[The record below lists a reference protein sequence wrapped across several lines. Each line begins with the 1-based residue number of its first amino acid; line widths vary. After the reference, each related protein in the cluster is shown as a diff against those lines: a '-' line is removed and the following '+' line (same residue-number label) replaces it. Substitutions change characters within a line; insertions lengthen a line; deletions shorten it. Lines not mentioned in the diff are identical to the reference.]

1 MYKKQRMKTVCGFV
15 LFAFIQIS
23 TAQNNND
30 ITWLI
35 NQIKQHPNIIAAKAQ
50 LESSRY
56 QATFNQQPLYNP
68 TLETDIER
76 EGNDN
81 NYSIGLSQTFDRNNK
96 QATLIDIAQS
106 HRKTAALNYQIAL
119 LNKMSQ
125 ALQAINHYQAV
136 TKQNALLL
144 QQEKQLEKLLALVK
158 QRVNSGDLGQLDAE
172 LAYLSLSQGFGQS
185 ATVEAELK
193 KSEAQLSELLGN
205 WQQQDLTH
213 FSLND
218 YQIKPSDALTKN
230 HPTVK
235 SAYSQWQQAQS
246 QAELAKKNK
255 KNDPSFGITAG
266 KVANDNLV
274 SLRFSMPLNLRRNFD
289 SAYLAANQ
297 QVVAAE
303 SSYLATLRQQKFSIK
318 ASLDSL
324 KAFENRYKK
333 WRNLM
338 QGNEGN
344 LENLLQKQWQL
355 GDISTTNYLLTL
367 QQRTQ
372 GLLAGIEL
380 EQQYKAAIINYLT
393 TTAQIINNT
402 GSKTV
407 LNEVSP

>member
-1 MYKKQRMKTVCGFV
+1 MYKKLRMKIVCVFV
-15 LFAFIQIS
+15 LFGINQIS
-23 TAQNNND
+23 TAQNDND
-30 ITWLI
+30 FTWLI
-35 NQIKQHPNIIAAKAQ
+35 NQIKQHPDMMAAKAQ
-50 LESSRY
+50 LESSRLS
-56 QATFNQQPLYNP
+56 AIFNQQPLYNP
-68 TLETDIER
+68 TLESDYER
-76 EGNDN
+76 EGSDN

-96 QATLIDIAQS
+96 QATLTDIAQS
-106 HRKTAALNYQIAL
+106 QRTTAEFDYQLAL
-119 LNKMSQ
+119 LNKISQ
-125 ALQAINHYQAV
+125 ALQAINQYQAII
-136 TKQNALLL
+136 KQTNLLL

-172 LAYLSLSQGFGQS
+172 RAYLSLSQGFGQS

-193 KSEAQLSELLGN
+193 NSEAQLSELLGN
-205 WQQQDLTH
+205 WQQQDLAH
-213 FSLND
+213 FSLSD
-218 YQIKPSDALTKN
+218 YQMKPSDAFIKN
-230 HPTVK
+230 HPNVK
-235 SAYSQWQQAQS
+235 SAYAQWQQAQS

-255 KNDPSFGITAG
+255 KNDPSFGISAG

-274 SLRFSMPLNLRRNFD
+274 SLSFSMPLNLRRNFD
-289 SAYLAANQ
+289 SAYLSANQ
-297 QVVAAE
+297 LVMAAE
-303 SSYLATLRQQKFSIK
+303 SSYLAALRQQKFSIK

-324 KAFENRYKK
+324 KAFEIRYKK
-333 WRNLM
+333 WQNLM
-338 QGNEGN
+338 QGRKGN

-393 TTAQIINNT
+393 ATAQIINNT

>member
-1 MYKKQRMKTVCGFV
+1 MYKKLRIKIVCLFV
-15 LFAFIQIS
+15 LFGLTQIS

-30 ITWLI
+30 MTWLL
-35 NQIKQHPNIIAAKAQ
+35 NQIKQHPDIMNARAQ
-50 LESSRY
+50 LESSRFS
-56 QATFNQQPLYNP
+56 ATFNQQPLYNP
-68 TLETDIER
+68 TLESDYER
-76 EGNDN
+76 EGSNN
-81 NYSIGLSQTFDRNNK
+81 NYSVGLSQTFDRNNK
-96 QATLIDIAQS
+96 QATLKDIAQS
-106 HRKTAALNYQIAL
+106 QSTIAEFDYQLAL
-119 LNKMSQ
+119 LNKVSQ
-125 ALQAINHYQAV
+125 ALQAINNYQAI
-136 TKQNALLL
+136 TKQNTLLL
-144 QQEKQLEKLLALVK
+144 QQEKQLEKLLVLVK

-193 KSEAQLSELLGN
+193 NSEAQLSELLGN
-205 WQQQDLTH
+205 WQQQNLAH
-213 FSLND
+213 FSLSD
-218 YQIKPSDALTKN
+218 YQMKPSDALIKN
-230 HPTVK
+230 HPNVK
-235 SAYSQWQQAQS
+235 SAYAQWQQAQS

-266 KVANDNLV
+266 KVANDNLM
-274 SLRFSMPLNLRRNFD
+274 SLSFSIPLNLRRNFD

-297 QVVAAE
+297 QVMAAE
-303 SSYLATLRQQKFSIK
+303 SNYLAAKRQQKFSIK

-324 KAFENRYKK
+324 NAFENRYKK
-333 WRNLM
+333 WQNLM
-338 QGNEGN
+338 QGREGD

-380 EQQYKAAIINYLT
+380 EQHYKSAIINYLT
-393 TTAQIINNT
+393 ATAQL